1 MTRTITLDTLSQ
13 TLRKTASRRRV
24 AIASPA
30 DDHTIEVA
38 TRAITE
44 EVADLLLVVER
55 SRAAQAEHLKE
66 THAAH
71 VTLYYTDTPEESAA
85 TAVSLV
91 REGKADVLM
100 KGTLNTDVLLRAVL
114 DKQHGLLRPG
124 QVLTHVAVAQT
135 PLYPKPL
142 MFSDAAVIPYPT
154 LDQMDAILRYAL
166 GLWRQMS
173 DGTPRVALIHCTEKT
188 SEKFPQTIAYAE
200 LCRRAETGT
209 YGEAFVSGPMDVK
222 TACDAES
229 ARIKGIASPVVGAAD
244 MLLFP
249 DIEAANTFYKTIT
262 LFADATVAGML
273 CGTTA
278 PVVVAS
284 RADSADS
291 KYHSL
296 ALACLASLA

>member
-1 MTRTITLDTLSQ
+1 MTHITLDTLSQ
-13 TLRKTASRRRV
+13 TLRETASRRRV

-38 TRAITE
+38 TRAIAE

-66 THAAH
+66 AHAAH

-135 PLYPKPL
+135 PATPNRSCSPTLP
-142 MFSDAAVIPYPT
+142 SYPT
-154 LDQMDAILRYAL
+154 PPSTRWMPYCTTP
-166 GLWRQMS
+166 S
-173 DGTPRVALIHCTEKT
+173 DCGGRCLTA
-188 SEKFPQTIAYAE
+188 
-200 LCRRAETGT
+200 RRA
-209 YGEAFVSGPMDVK
+209 
-222 TACDAES
+222 
-229 ARIKGIASPVVGAAD
+229 
-244 MLLFP
+244 
-249 DIEAANTFYKTIT
+249 
-262 LFADATVAGML
+262 
-273 CGTTA
+273 
-278 PVVVAS
+278 
-284 RADSADS
+284 
-291 KYHSL
+291 
-296 ALACLASLA
+296 

>member
-1 MTRTITLDTLSQ
+1 MSHAITLDTLSE
-13 TLRKTASRRRV
+13 TLRQTAPRRRV

-38 TRAITE
+38 TRAIAE
-44 EVADLLLVVER
+44 GVADLLLVIER
-55 SRAAQAEHLKE
+55 DRAAQAERLKE
-66 THAAH
+66 DHDEH

-85 TAVSLV
+85 TAVALV

-114 DKQHGLLRPG
+114 NKQQGLLRPG

-135 PLYPKPL
+135 PRYSKPL

-154 LDQMDAILRYAL
+154 LDQMDAILHYAL
-166 GLWRQMS
+166 SLWRQMS

-200 LCRRAETGT
+200 LCRRADVGA

-284 RADSADS
+284 RADTAES

>member
-1 MTRTITLDTLSQ
+1 MTRTITLDTLSE

-44 EVADLLLVVER
+44 EVADLLLVIER

-66 THAAH
+66 THASH

-85 TAVSLV
+85 TAVALV

-114 DKQHGLLRPG
+114 DKQHGLLRAG

-135 PLYPKPL
+135 PRYPKPL

-154 LDQMDAILRYAL
+154 LDQMDAILRYGL

-200 LCRRAETGT
+200 LCRRAEAGT